1 MPKRNNLSRP
11 EAAAL
16 FESLALEVRR
26 FIAGAILFN
35 HKVAEQLG
43 MNATDLQCL
52 HLLLLN
58 GSAMKPGELGRRC
71 GLSSGGVTVVLDR
84 LEKAGY
90 VRREDNPDDRR
101 SVIVRPL
108 MGPIRK
114 LEAIY
119 RSKGEGLA
127 RVMAR
132 YQARELQLILDFFKT
147 ANAQSDA

>member
-1 MPKRNNLSRP
+1 MTNRKAASS
-11 EAAAL
+11 AAGAAL
-16 FESLALEVRR
+16 FEPLALEVRR

-35 HKVAEQLG
+35 QTVAEQLG
-43 MNATDLQCL
+43 MNATDMQCL
-52 HLLLLN
+52 HLLVLN
-58 GSAMKPGELGRRC
+58 GGAMKPGELGRCC

-90 VRREDNPDDRR
+90 IRREANPLDRR
-101 SVIVRPL
+101 SVIVRPQPEP
-108 MGPIRK
+108 MRK

-132 YQARELQLILDFFKT
+132 YDAQQLQLLLDFFKS
-147 ANAQSDA
+147 ANAAGEA